1 LQDAEGHTLLGY
13 LAALS
18 ELSRFAPDT
27 FEEHSDVVVKFLLHD
42 VLVAPPPRKGDEDM
56 EVDKAEEDDEDVWCD
71 EDQLEPEIGSKLF
84 VLRLL
89 TNRCIV
95 NSDTEGAMMVAQPVA
110 KMLFNI
116 LENDGS
122 FEVSSDKRQAYV
134 HRRLVFAQA
143 DQLIVVGPLHDPS
156 CACALPPPF
165 SSSPPLRN
173 TTVSSNHNFHSSP
186 PSCRFVGSTGT
197 QTAD

>member
-1 LQDAEGHTLLGY
+1 
-13 LAALS
+13 
-18 ELSRFAPDT
+18 
-27 FEEHSDVVVKFLLHD
+27 VVVKFLLHD
-42 VLVAPPPRKGDEDM
+42 VLVAPSARKGDESM
-56 EVDKAEEDDEDVWCD
+56 EVDKAEEEDEDLWCD

-122 FEVSSDKRQAYV
+122 FEVSPDKRQAYV
-134 HRRLVFAQA
+134 MDNLYLHKLTNRL
-143 DQLIVVGPLHDPS
+143 LVGPPHDPS
-156 CACALPPPF
+156 CACALPSPF

-173 TTVSSNHNFHSSP
+173 TTVSSNHNLLSSP
-186 PSCRFVGSTGT
+186 PSCRFVGSTIT
-197 QTAD
+197 